1 MANNNKI
8 ATMKPRTDFFLPKG
22 TELDGKLLSEMI
34 NKLGRDTNTYN
45 FLSSYRDGQAPEMV
59 RQAPNELLAVNDF
72 AGYIV
77 NLNSAYMV
85 GNPVQ
90 YQVSDGINI
99 DPILD
104 NYKVQNI
111 SDLDSELAEDCST
124 YGKAY
129 ELVYADENATPTS
142 TKLNVR
148 STIIVRDDTFKHNI
162 MYAVV
167 VKPNLSDL
175 GEPIENSY
183 HITIWDDRTI
193 RHFNLIGKILTE
205 DEESAEEHFFGRVPV
220 IEYVNNRRCRGD
232 YEPVISLI
240 DAYNILQS
248 DRIIDRE
255 KLVDAILAFYGV
267 QLSEEDRQ
275 AIKNGRVIA
284 LPPDSKA
291 EYLIKN
297 INETDADVLRKTIA
311 KDIHKF
317 SMTPDMTDE
326 EFSGNSSGVAI
337 SYKLLPF
344 EENCKT
350 KERYFERGL
359 MERFKLYNKFLAT
372 KSQMPIVS
380 VADVDAIF
388 TRSLPKNDLEISQ
401 MINNLQG
408 MVDTPQLIA
417 QLSFIKDGEEAF
429 ELAKKEEESEPTD
442 YANNPFSENGGE
454 I

>member
-1 MANNNKI
+1 MGQKKTDDI
-8 ATMKPRTDFFLPKG
+8 RPRASYYLPKG
-22 TELDGKLLSEMI
+22 TELDGKLISNLIKRHSADI
-34 NKLGRDTNTYN
+34 KVYD
-45 FLSSYRDGQAPEMV
+45 FLASYLDGQEPYMV
-59 RQAPNELLAVNDF
+59 RQAPNPILAINNF

-77 NLNSAYMV
+77 NLNSAYLV

-90 YQVSDGINI
+90 YQASQGINI

-104 NYKVQNI
+104 NYKDQNI
-111 SDLDSELAEDCST
+111 YDLDSELAEDCST
-124 YGKAY
+124 YGRAY
-129 ELVYADENATPTS
+129 ELVYADEDATPLS
-142 TKLNVR
+142 AKLNVR
-148 STIIVRDDTFKHNI
+148 STILIRDDSFKHEV
-162 MYAVV
+162 MYAIVATPV
-167 VKPNLSDL
+167 LSDS
-175 GEPIENSY
+175 GEPKADAF
-183 HITIWDDRTI
+183 HITVWDDRTI
-193 RHFNLIGKILTE
+193 RRFTLNGETLTE
-205 DEESAEEHFFGRVPV
+205 EEAEEEHFFGRVPV

-232 YEPVISLI
+232 YESVISLI

-267 QLSEEDRQ
+267 NMTDEDRQ
-275 AIKNGRVIA
+275 KLKEGRVIT
-284 LPPDSKA
+284 LPQDAKG
-291 EYLIKN
+291 EYIIKN
-297 INETDADVLRKTIA
+297 INETDADVLRETLA

-326 EFSGNSSGVAI
+326 QFSGNSSGVAI

-350 KERYFERGL
+350 KERYFERSL
-359 MERFKLYNKFLAT
+359 MERFKLYNQFLAT
-372 KSQMPIVS
+372 KSQMQIVPIS
-380 VADVDAIF
+380 DIDAIF

-401 MINNLQG
+401 IINNLQG

-429 ELAKKEEESEPTD
+429 ELAKKEEESEPTN
-442 YANNPFSENGGE
+442 YATTPFSENGGE